1 MRKPQPR
8 KAAHRPGSLSPL
20 LLLLLTLSSG
30 PLLSAATPV
39 GQWLFNANNPLAA
52 EAGSALELTGQHA
65 LITGITP
72 DDGAI
77 RIGPGSHYSL
87 NHGLPNSPGFA
98 LRNTYSLLID
108 FRIPQV
114 GPWYCFFQTDPSN
127 TSDGDCFI
135 QANSGKIGVG
145 QTGYSAA
152 TCPPNTWQRLLL
164 TVDHSL
170 GIYRLYLEGAL
181 ILDAAPQAQD
191 GRFSLS
197 PELLL
202 FADND
207 SEDNPIDVSQVA
219 IYSTCLSETEAADL
233 GGLSTTAG
241 LATFITPPYLQD
253 LRPDGLTI
261 MWETD
266 RPSTGRVEFWNEQES
281 GLTTATPQP
290 SGFGTTIHRCTITD
304 LTPGTRY
311 SYQSF
316 LNDEP
321 GPGGSFTTAPTTPV
335 DFTFGVW
342 SDSQGS
348 NHNAYPPDP
357 YAPTTAMM
365 QHMVTNGVQFGVAV
379 GDMAENGASYD
390 DTRQFYL
397 NRIPAGLGSDTPWFV
412 AWGNHDS
419 DANAVI
425 RKFAHFPSYQRPG
438 YTPGYGSYSFNYA
451 NCHFI
456 CLDYASANA
465 DLASWLET
473 DLQST
478 ANQNAR
484 FTFLF
489 VHVPPYCEL
498 WIDGSSHYRNTL
510 VPLMETYGVDA
521 CFSGHTHEYSRGYL
535 NDIYY
540 CITGGGS
547 WLDIPESL
555 VYDWPHM
562 TVGGQHLIP
571 GLTRSN
577 PSQGGGLVN
586 EYVRVE
592 VQGDSFTASMVAFN
606 PDGTEIGILDQFS
619 LPRVQDPN
627 PPSTPTLT
635 GPATLD
641 VFSVPQLTLHS
652 TPYTDPDPAD
662 THVQTR
668 WRLSRSPNP
677 LAASDVVLEQT
688 TPPDTLTCSIPS
700 DTLQPG
706 QTLYAAVSHLNSR
719 ETTSP
724 WSDPIA
730 IAILPNPIYSENF
743 DQTKEHEL
751 PAGWTAS
758 HNTSID
764 IDSHDPAN
772 PRSNTYLTWTVV
784 SEQRLATF
792 GANRVNTPEV
802 INQQSLYAESDQ
814 RSGVQLQYI
823 ESPDYNLVGFTNVH
837 LLFLSNYMQNQDSLG
852 AVEYST
858 NAGTTWL
865 PALYLLDEPD
875 VRMLPDTITVDG
887 TATFTTPGS
896 DVPTANGLQASGGTY
911 GEHIFARPYEALAP
925 FVSPRTNDDA
935 TGSKQL
941 ERLKL
946 SQADDQPAV
955 RFRFTL
961 VGTSSWFWGI
971 DDFSLYGTPMAP
983 ATIQIASMQLR
994 GGLIS
999 IHWTTS
1005 TSGSCQ
1011 IQSCSDL
1018 ADANWQDEGDPAPAS
1033 QGEIQLAPTT
1043 TARFYRVL
1051 LTP

>member
-87 NHGLPNSPGFA
+87 NHGLPNSPGS

-390 DTRQFYL
+390 DT
-397 NRIPAGLGSDTPWFV
+397 
-412 AWGNHDS
+412 
-419 DANAVI
+419 
-425 RKFAHFPSYQRPG
+425 
-438 YTPGYGSYSFNYA
+438 
-451 NCHFI
+451 
-456 CLDYASANA
+456 
-465 DLASWLET
+465 
-473 DLQST
+473 
-478 ANQNAR
+478 
-484 FTFLF
+484 
-489 VHVPPYCEL
+489 
-498 WIDGSSHYRNTL
+498 
-510 VPLMETYGVDA
+510 
-521 CFSGHTHEYSRGYL
+521 
-535 NDIYY
+535 
-540 CITGGGS
+540 
-547 WLDIPESL
+547 
-555 VYDWPHM
+555 
-562 TVGGQHLIP
+562 
-571 GLTRSN
+571 
-577 PSQGGGLVN
+577 
-586 EYVRVE
+586 
-592 VQGDSFTASMVAFN
+592 
-606 PDGTEIGILDQFS
+606 
-619 LPRVQDPN
+619 
-627 PPSTPTLT
+627 
-635 GPATLD
+635 
-641 VFSVPQLTLHS
+641 
-652 TPYTDPDPAD
+652 
-662 THVQTR
+662 
-668 WRLSRSPNP
+668 
-677 LAASDVVLEQT
+677 
-688 TPPDTLTCSIPS
+688 
-700 DTLQPG
+700 
-706 QTLYAAVSHLNSR
+706 
-719 ETTSP
+719 
-724 WSDPIA
+724 
-730 IAILPNPIYSENF
+730 
-743 DQTKEHEL
+743 
-751 PAGWTAS
+751 
-758 HNTSID
+758 
-764 IDSHDPAN
+764 
-772 PRSNTYLTWTVV
+772 
-784 SEQRLATF
+784 
-792 GANRVNTPEV
+792 
-802 INQQSLYAESDQ
+802 
-814 RSGVQLQYI
+814 
-823 ESPDYNLVGFTNVH
+823 
-837 LLFLSNYMQNQDSLG
+837 
-852 AVEYST
+852 
-858 NAGTTWL
+858 
-865 PALYLLDEPD
+865 
-875 VRMLPDTITVDG
+875 
-887 TATFTTPGS
+887 
-896 DVPTANGLQASGGTY
+896 
-911 GEHIFARPYEALAP
+911 
-925 FVSPRTNDDA
+925 
-935 TGSKQL
+935 
-941 ERLKL
+941 
-946 SQADDQPAV
+946 
-955 RFRFTL
+955 
-961 VGTSSWFWGI
+961 
-971 DDFSLYGTPMAP
+971 
-983 ATIQIASMQLR
+983 
-994 GGLIS
+994 
-999 IHWTTS
+999 
-1005 TSGSCQ
+1005 
-1011 IQSCSDL
+1011 
-1018 ADANWQDEGDPAPAS
+1018 
-1033 QGEIQLAPTT
+1033 
-1043 TARFYRVL
+1043 
-1051 LTP
+1051 